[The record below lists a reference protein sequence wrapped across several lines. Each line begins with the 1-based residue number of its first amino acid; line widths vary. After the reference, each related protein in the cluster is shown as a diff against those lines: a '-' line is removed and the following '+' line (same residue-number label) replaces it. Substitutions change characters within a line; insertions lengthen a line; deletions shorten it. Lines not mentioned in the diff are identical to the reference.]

1 MKTRFYKS
9 SKFYYFLFVGIA
21 VLQLV
26 ASVLTIIFNVS
37 NTTRDNAIS
46 NIFLCL
52 LAIALMSAPRYMKTK
67 FNITFKNWVEILVL
81 FFLFMSIIL
90 GFVQEFYITVQGFDK
105 LVHTISGIVIS
116 LVALELVTIYAH
128 HIERNKQQ
136 TIPILFTVLFSF
148 AFSVTLLFL
157 WEVYEFLADTIT
169 YIFSQ
174 NPTNMQRYLWSN
186 TSNIF
191 PQDYGL
197 LDTMLDMILGTLG
210 AAVVSI
216 TAGLFLRRTEKKQDL
231 LDTQQQS

>member
-52 LAIALMSAPRYMKTK
+52 LAITLMSAPRYMKTK
-67 FNITFKNWVEILVL
+67 FNITFKNWIEILVL

-105 LVHTISGIVIS
+105 LVHTISGVVIS
-116 LVALELVTIYAH
+116 LVALELVTIYAY

-136 TIPILFTVLFSF
+136 TIPTLFTVLFSF

-210 AAVVSI
+210 AVVVSI
-216 TAGLFLRRTEKKQDL
+216 TVGLFLRRSEKKQDL